1 MNLRSL
7 LPPVTQTDL
16 ESAALPTLGV
26 TAGLLLAQLPVFH
39 PVAGFLVVVMQCM
52 MSVRVKGTPVQRFR
66 MLAYVWLILVGTVAW
81 GIVGAWHMVN
91 AAVGVILLSLA
102 LTYWRHFFPDDWRNI
117 NAPASAIY
125 FFTLALKPGPTVVYG
140 VALCGLIGIGLQFVM
155 WKAWPSAFAPQSALV
170 RLKSRRARKRKLP
183 VDLSLVT
190 NLRTDLW
197 KYNVRLTILLVI
209 SIFLVRYIDKLHAY
223 WIPLTII
230 IVLQDNHADTLK
242 RVGGRILGTF
252 IGSILGSAI
261 LALHPQPVISLP
273 LLILCLFVFL
283 LIVKHT
289 YAVAC
294 IFLTVYIVLL
304 IGRVSPNS
312 FEVAIERVIFTLIG
326 GLLVLMSSWL
336 LFWKYKRA

>member
-1 MNLRSL
+1 MKVHV
-7 LPPVTQTDL
+7 PPVTRTDL
-16 ESAALPTLGV
+16 ENAALPTLGV
-26 TAGLLLAQLPVFH
+26 TVGLLLAQFPVFH

-52 MSVRVKGTPVQRFR
+52 MSVRVKGTPTQRLQ
-66 MLAYVWLILVGTVAW
+66 MLAYVWLILIGTVAW

-125 FFTLALKPGPTVVYG
+125 FFTLALKPGLTALYG
-140 VALCGLIGIGLQFVM
+140 VALCGLVGIALQTIM

-170 RLKSRRARKRKLP
+170 RLKSRRVRKRKLP
-183 VDLSLVT
+183 VDLELVT
-190 NLRTDLW
+190 NLKTDLW
-197 KYNVRLTILLVI
+197 RYNLRLTILLII
-209 SIFLVRYIDKLHAY
+209 SIFIVNRVHAMHAY
-223 WIPLTII
+223 WIPLTVI

-252 IGSILGSAI
+252 IGCIIGSAI
-261 LALHPQPVISLP
+261 LTLHPQPVISMP
-273 LLILCLFVFL
+273 LLILCLFTFL
-283 LIVKHT
+283 LIVKHN
-289 YAVAC
+289 YPVAC

-304 IGRVSPNS
+304 IGRSSTNS
-312 FEVAIERVIFTLIG
+312 FVVAFERTAYTLMG

-336 LFWKYKRA
+336 LFWRRKKA